1 MSFAATPPVNGT
13 LCKYYRVPA
22 ECCYK
27 LSGHISLRDGALV
40 EPLSVAVHGCRLG
53 GDMQDKNVVVFGAG
67 PVGLLCAAVARAF
80 GASTVIVVDIVESRL
95 QSAVKYG
102 ATHTYQMQ
110 TGASVADNAAALL
123 AAAGLTAA
131 AAGTGGSAG
140 VDVALDATGAEPCVN
155 TAVHAI
161 LPGGTFVQVGLGKS
175 DISFPV
181 GQVCDKELVV
191 KGCFRYGPG
200 DFKLAIGLLNS
211 RRINLADLVTHEY
224 PFSQVEDA
232 FKNVLG
238 RAGIKTVIYGPDV
251 EENLARATQA

>member
-22 ECCYK
+22 ECCHK
-27 LSGHISLRDGALV
+27 LPSHVSLRDGALV

-53 GDMQDKNVVVFGAG
+53 GDMQDKSVVVFGAG
-67 PVGLLCAAVARAF
+67 PVGLLCSAVARAF
-80 GASTVIVVDIVESRL
+80 GASTVVVVDIVESRL
-95 QSAVKYG
+95 QSSFEYG
-102 ATHTYQMQ
+102 ATHTYKMG
-110 TGASVADNAAALL
+110 TDVSVADNAAALL
-123 AAAGLTAA
+123 AVAGDGLAAGA
-131 AAGTGGSAG
+131 
-140 VDVALDATGAEPCVN
+140 DVALDATGAEPCVN
-155 TAVHAI
+155 TAVHA
-161 LPGGTFVQVGLGKS
+161 LVPGGTFVQVGLGKS

-191 KGCFRYGPG
+191 KGCFRYAHG

-211 RRINLADLVTHEY
+211 RRINLSGLVTHEY

-251 EENLARATQA
+251 DEQMAKTAQA

>member
-27 LSGHISLRDGALV
+27 LPGHISLRDGALV

-53 GDMQDKNVVVFGAG
+53 GDMQNKSVVVFGAG

-80 GASTVIVVDIVESRL
+80 GAAMVVVVDIVESRL
-95 QSAVKYG
+95 QSAMKHG
-102 ATHTYQMQ
+102 ATHTYQMR
-110 TGASVADNAAALL
+110 TDASVEDNAAALL
-123 AAAGLTAA
+123 AAAGL
-131 AAGTGGSAG
+131 AAGGGSGPAG
-140 VDVALDATGAEPCVN
+140 ADVVLDATGAEPCVN
-155 TAVHAI
+155 TGVHAI

-175 DISFPV
+175 NISFPV
-181 GQVCDKELVV
+181 GLVCDKELVV

-211 RRINLADLVTHEY
+211 RRINLDGLVTHEY
-224 PFSQVEDA
+224 PFSKVEDA

-251 EENLARATQA
+251 DEQMAKATQA